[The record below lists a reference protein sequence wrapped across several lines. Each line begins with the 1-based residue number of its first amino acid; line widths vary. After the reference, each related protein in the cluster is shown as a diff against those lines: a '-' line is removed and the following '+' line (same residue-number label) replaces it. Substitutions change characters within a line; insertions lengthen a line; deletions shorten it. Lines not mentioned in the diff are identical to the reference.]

1 MPDLKKNRRGK
12 KEPVRKRPS
21 CGTNV
26 RHGRALTTNHMAR
39 LDTHSMAMDRNNI
52 GKQNASD
59 FSSRVAAVP
68 FSSPMMINARPG
80 DWTKGT
86 KP

>member
-1 MPDLKKNRRGK
+1 
-12 KEPVRKRPS
+12 
-21 CGTNV
+21 
-26 RHGRALTTNHMAR
+26 MAK
-39 LDTHSMAMDRNNI
+39 LDTHNIAMDRNSI

-59 FSSRVAAVP
+59 LRSRVAAVP
-68 FSSPMMINARPG
+68 FSSPMMISANPG